1 MDNVLKGE
9 STRALTVMG
18 ENHSQ
23 ADDPKDRPQR
33 IQQSHSEQ
41 GGSPILNRIE

>member
-1 MDNVLKGE
+1 MDNVLEGE

-33 IQQSHSEQ
+33 MQQSHREQ